1 VIFALALWAVAA
13 AEPDWLVRIHT
24 VPPEIGASLLL
35 KVADRDLPKRA
46 DLVEEAFRLGGQARM
61 RWPEFAAVS
70 PDSMEA
76 RRVEASFEQLDALN
90 LQARA
95 VEAMLRIQPRRALEM
110 ALEMAMPSPRQAGC
124 STATLP
130 DLGRFYGVALQMG
143 MRGFPLKMRAEGR
156 HMDYLLRVLGASA
169 TAAHLAAAAPMV
181 ALYDGPEEEKTALI
195 SALAFSMR
203 GARASP
209 REAPLLD
216 RIREAVARLAGL
228 PGGEALAEAMKSL
241 EASVLE
247 AEPCPDQAGFLL
259 WGSGTGAAL
268 REAVAAFRRSAGG
281 GERELQFAA
290 LLGRIESWR
299 GERETPAMAHFHMKA
314 LLLRDLLEM
323 APTEASLAAVISSYV
338 RFLGASPAKTESPAE
353 WVVHFRR
360 LLLPL
365 APLGR
370 KSVDLAVAEIRRSGD
385 PLMNLLA
392 DAHSGGYF

>member
-1 VIFALALWAVAA
+1 MIFALALSAVLA
-13 AEPDWLVRIHT
+13 AEPEWLVRIHT

-35 KVADRDLPKRA
+35 KVIARDLPKRA
-46 DLVEEAFRLGGQARM
+46 HLAEEAFRLGGQARM

-95 VEAMLRIQPRRALEM
+95 VEAMFGIQPSRALEM
-110 ALEMAMPSPRQAGC
+110 ALEMAIPSPPQADCG
-124 STATLP
+124 TATLP
-130 DLGRFYGVALQMG
+130 DLGRFYGVVLQMG
-143 MRGFPLKMRAEGR
+143 MRGFPLRMRAEGR
-156 HMDYLLRVLGASA
+156 HMDYMLRVLGASA

-181 ALYDGPEEEKTALI
+181 ALYDGPEEEKTALV

-203 GARASP
+203 AARASP
-209 REAPLLD
+209 REASFLD
-216 RIREAVARLAGL
+216 RIRDAVARLAGL
-228 PGGEALAEAMKSL
+228 PGGDALAEAMRAL
-241 EASVLE
+241 EASVVE
-247 AEPCPDQAGFLL
+247 AEPCPDEAGFLL
-259 WGSGTGAAL
+259 WRSGTGAAL
-268 REAVAAFRRSAGG
+268 REAAASFRRSRGG
-281 GERELQFAA
+281 DERELQFAG
-290 LLGRIESWR
+290 LLGRIESWH

-323 APTEASLAAVISSYV
+323 APTEGSLAAVISVYV
-338 RFLGASPAKTESPAE
+338 RFLAASPAKTESPAE

-370 KSVDLAVAEIRRSGD
+370 RSVDLAVAEIRRNGD
-385 PLMNLLA
+385 ALMNLLA
-392 DAHSGGYF
+392 DAHTGGYF